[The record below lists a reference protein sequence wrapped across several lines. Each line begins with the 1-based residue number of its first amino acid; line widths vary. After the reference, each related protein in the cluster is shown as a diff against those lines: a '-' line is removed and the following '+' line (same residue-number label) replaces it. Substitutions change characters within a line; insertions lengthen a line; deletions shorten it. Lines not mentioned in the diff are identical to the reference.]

1 MKLAEALEVV
11 RKHGRRGDSE
21 LAHVNPREKA
31 ILKAMGGSGGTNPK
45 TGMRE
50 YAFDPGT
57 GLGSDPGAELN
68 SSTADFGGPAGGYL
82 ESVSSPTTSAPP
94 SAFDFVGR
102 LENQQTAGPTLAGAL
117 GGLGLGALSA
127 LMQGINDRYYGGEA
141 RAFGGTP
148 STGEFQSS
156 IGPEGGVASGDT
168 LAAALGSPT
177 PSYLRPSVGMIP
189 GELSQ
194 LIGPGMSNLQQRAAI
209 GTFGTQGVNSAFRGE
224 PARKYYA
231 SLLAQELVRPEG
243 GLNEAAYML
252 PVEQQYLGTAFGR
265 QASTPS
271 QAYEAIRG
279 TL

>member
-11 RKHGRRGDSE
+11 RRHGRRGDTE

-31 ILKAMGGSGGTNPK
+31 ILKAMGGSGGMNPK

-57 GLGSDPGAELN
+57 GLGSDPGADTASGMQEGGFG
-68 SSTADFGGPAGGYL
+68 SADERGGFPAST
-82 ESVSSPTTSAPP
+82 P

-102 LENQQTAGPTLAGAL
+102 LENPQTAGPTLAGAL
-117 GGLGLGALSA
+117 GGFGLGALAS

-148 STGEFQSS
+148 STGEFQAS
-156 IGPEGGVASGDT
+156 IGPEGGVGGDVLAS
-168 LAAALGSPT
+168 ALGTPT
-177 PSYLRPSVGMIP
+177 PSYLRPSVGAIP

-194 LIGPGMSNLQQRAAI
+194 LLGPGMTNLQQRAAI
-209 GTFGTQGVNSAFRGE
+209 GTFGTQGANSAFRGE

-243 GLNEAAYML
+243 GLNEAAYLL
-252 PVEQQYLGTAFGR
+252 PVEQQYLGSAFGR